1 MSPIALARRLFRL
14 PPPPPAPIRYYA
26 ATKAENTRARDRRL
40 ETQLQLAV
48 YAAVTPL
55 DQRIAER
62 EAYFARAR
70 QQQVRRR
77 SAA

>member
-1 MSPIALARRLFRL
+1 MSIITLARRLFGRQSR
-14 PPPPPAPIRYYA
+14 PRVVVRYFQ
-26 ATKAENTRARDRRL
+26 ATKAEDAEARDRRL

-70 QQQVRRR
+70 QQPIRRR

>member
-1 MSPIALARRLFRL
+1 MSIITLARRLFHPTRQS
-14 PPPPPAPIRYYA
+14 APVRFYA
-26 ATKAENTRARDRRL
+26 ATKAENTKARDRRL

-70 QQQVRRR
+70 QQPVRRR